1 MHIFIFSFGGLQIC
15 EKVIGTLH
23 IHSVKLG
30 LGHVCTGIISLHCFA
45 VSSDFIM
52 VLEKPIIIDCRDH
65 LNGRL
70 CSIVAKELLA
80 GQKIVLVRCEEM
92 VISGS
97 LVRNQT
103 KYKQFRNKRMNT
115 NPRRG
120 PFHFKSPARIVWR
133 TIRGMVHQKTAR
145 GQAAIGRLSAF
156 EGIPHPYDKMKR
168 QVIPAALRVVRLKP
182 GRRFTKL
189 GDLAHN
195 VGWKHKE
202 LVDSLEDKRRA
213 KSEIYYQKK
222 KASENLKAKAEEAA
236 AGELVKVNAV
246 LSAAGY

>member
-1 MHIFIFSFGGLQIC
+1 
-15 EKVIGTLH
+15 
-23 IHSVKLG
+23 
-30 LGHVCTGIISLHCFA
+30 
-45 VSSDFIM
+45 M
-52 VLEKPIIIDCRDH
+52 VLEKPILIDCRDH
-65 LNGRL
+65 LLGRL
-70 CSIVAKELLA
+70 ASVVAKELLA
-80 GQKIVLVRCEEM
+80 GQKVILVRCEEM

-103 KYKQFRNKRMNT
+103 KYAQFRNKRMNT

-145 GQAAIGRLSAF
+145 GAAAIGRLSTF

-182 GRRFTKL
+182 GRKYTKM

-213 KSEIYYQKK
+213 KAEVYFLKK
-222 KASENLKAKAEEAA
+222 KASAALKEKAEAA
-236 AGELVKVNAV
+236 VAGDLAKVNEV

>member
-1 MHIFIFSFGGLQIC
+1 
-15 EKVIGTLH
+15 
-23 IHSVKLG
+23 
-30 LGHVCTGIISLHCFA
+30 
-45 VSSDFIM
+45 M
-52 VLEKPIIIDCRDH
+52 VLEKPILIDCRDH
-65 LNGRL
+65 LHGRL

-80 GQKIVLVRCEEM
+80 GQKIILVRCEEV

-103 KYKQFRNKRMNT
+103 KYAQFRNKRMNT
-115 NPRRG
+115 NPKRG

-145 GQAAIGRLSAF
+145 GQAAIGRLSTF

-168 QVIPAALRVVRLKP
+168 KVVPAALRVLRLKP
-182 GRRFTKL
+182 MRNYTKM
-189 GDLAHN
+189 GDLANN

-202 LVDSLEDKRRA
+202 LVDRLEDKRRA
-213 KSEIYYQKK
+213 KSEVYYQKK
-222 KASENLKAKAEEAA
+222 KSNAALKEKAEETA
-236 AGELVKVNAV
+236 AGDLAEINEV